1 MKIGKTLVA
10 GLLTSLVLLSAVPT
24 PSSAC
29 GPFFQSAVFDFEMH
43 PSLPLS
49 AYAAGRLGV
58 VRPSFARSYQVVAY
72 RYLTGKPLAGEE
84 QEGAMNLWR
93 ERLNDL
99 FWSDD
104 PTGGKPVWNRER
116 ARVVDSK
123 VEIDSWGQTED
134 WTSYINYTGNSFEN
148 AAETLKGLITK
159 YGAKSKEV
167 VEWVEAQDRVF
178 GKKVDGKVLMPE
190 PLAAGAPEDLRRERD
205 YQIAAALFYG
215 RKFDEALAAF
225 DKIAAD
231 KNSPHAAIAP
241 YLAARCLVRKGT
253 LGPKEKMKEVL
264 KEARDRLDKIVA
276 DQSLA
281 AYKGCSERLMSYI
294 DLRLDPDTAFG
305 KIAARITGGA
315 EPGRFGQD
323 LNDLT
328 WIWDN
333 QDIELENEDKKPEER
348 STPEWIAQ
356 HDLGDWMVKFGRAS
370 KKDLPAVIARYKQN
384 NSLPWLI
391 CALSL
396 AADNPT
402 LVAEPDRTALVE
414 AASRLQPGSPG
425 YLSATYYMCRLLIAS
440 GHPEQAR
447 PKVTAVLASRDS
459 LPPTSVNLYKNL
471 ELMMAKSL
479 NDFVALIPRR
489 MAGYDYASLLF
500 EIPSWFFSD
509 EKKDESA
516 GDKEESK
523 PPTDILVEPLTAA
536 VLNRAVPLSLLVSI
550 ASSPALPSSMKADF
564 VQNCFV
570 RALILDRDAEAVKL
584 SLELEKLI
592 PGLKQSLTG
601 YRAQKTAARRKFEGL
616 LICLRNPGL
625 RPFVTAGLLRDSKIG
640 EMDSY
645 RDNWWGTDEP
655 SRGVMSSGSKDDA
668 LRVARSFLSEAQI
681 KEAEA
686 EKQRLFG
693 MGPAPNY
700 LANQIL
706 TFARTNSGDPE
717 VPEALHLVVKS
728 TRYGDTD
735 DKTTGYSKACF
746 QYLHKTF
753 PKSDWAK
760 KTPYYF

>member
-1 MKIGKTLVA
+1 MKKGKILVA
-10 GLLTSLVLLSAVPT
+10 GLLSSLLLLTAA
-24 PSSAC
+24 PSPSTAC

-72 RYLTGKPLAGEE
+72 RYLTGKPLAREE

-99 FWSDD
+99 FWTDD

-116 ARVVDSK
+116 AKVVDSK

-134 WTSYINYTGNSFEN
+134 WTSYINYTGNSFES
-148 AAETLKGLITK
+148 AAETLKGLITR

-178 GKKVDGKVLMPE
+178 GKKVDGKVVMPE

-215 RKFDEALAAF
+215 RKFDEALVAF

-231 KNSPHAAIAP
+231 KNSPHASIAP
-241 YLAARCLVRKGT
+241 YLSARCLVRKAT

-264 KEARDRLDKIVA
+264 KEARDRLDRIVG
-276 DQSLA
+276 DQSLS

-315 EPGRFGQD
+315 DPGRFGQD

-333 QDIELENEDKKPEER
+333 QDIELENEDKKPEEK
-348 STPEWIAQ
+348 PDPDWIAR
-356 HDLGDWMVKFGRAS
+356 HDLGEWMLRFGRGS

-391 CALSL
+391 SALCL

-402 LVAEPDRTALVE
+402 GLAEPDRTTLID
-414 AASRLQPGSPG
+414 AASRLEPGSPG
-425 YLSATYYMCRLLIAS
+425 YLSATYYMCKLLIAS

-447 PKVTAVLASRDS
+447 PKVASVLASRDS
-459 LPPTSVNLYKNL
+459 LPPTVVNLYKNL
-471 ELMMAKSL
+471 ELMMTKSL
-479 NDFVALIPRR
+479 RDFVGLIPRR
-489 MAGYDYASLLF
+489 LAGYDYASLLF

-509 EKKDESA
+509 EKKEDSA
-516 GDKEESK
+516 GDKEETK
-523 PPTDILVEPLTAA
+523 PPTAILVEPLTAA
-536 VLNRAVPLSLLVSI
+536 VLNRAVPLSVLVSI
-550 ASSPALPSSMKADF
+550 ASSPSLPASMRADF
-564 VQNCFV
+564 VQSCFV

-584 SLELEKLI
+584 SLDLEKLI
-592 PGLKQSLTG
+592 PGLKQSLTT

-625 RPFVTAGLLRDSKIG
+625 RPFVTAGLLREGKIG
-640 EMDSY
+640 EIDSY

-655 SRGVMSSGSKDDA
+655 SRGVLSTASKEDA

-681 KEAEA
+681 KEAES
-686 EKQRLFG
+686 ERQRIFA

-700 LANQIL
+700 LADQIL
-706 TFARTNSGDPE
+706 TFARTNSGYPE
-717 VPEALHLVVKS
+717 VPEALHLAVKS
-728 TRYGDTD
+728 TRYGGTD

-753 PKSDWAK
+753 PKSDWTR

>member
-1 MKIGKTLVA
+1 MKLGKTLVA
-10 GLLTSLVLLSAVPT
+10 GMLASLVLLSAAPS

-72 RYLTGKPLAGEE
+72 RYLTGKPLAREE

-99 FWSDD
+99 FWTDD

-116 ARVVDSK
+116 AKVVDNK
-123 VEIDSWGQTED
+123 AEIDSWGQTED
-134 WTSYINYTGNSFEN
+134 WTSYINYTGNSFEH
-148 AAETLKGLITK
+148 AAETLKGLITR

-178 GKKVDGKVLMPE
+178 GIKVDGKVVMPE

-205 YQIAAALFYG
+205 YQIAAGLFYG

-231 KNSPHAAIAP
+231 KNSPHASIAP
-241 YLAARCLVRKGT
+241 YLSARCLVRKAT

-264 KEARDRLDKIVA
+264 KEARGRLGKIVA
-276 DQSLA
+276 DQSLS

-305 KIAARITGGA
+305 SIAARITGGA

-333 QDIELENEDKKPEER
+333 QDIELENDEKKPEEKA
-348 STPEWIAQ
+348 TPEWIAR
-356 HDLGDWMVKFGRAS
+356 HDLGEWMVKFGRAS
-370 KKDLPAVIARYKQN
+370 KKDLPAVIARYRQS

-402 LVAEPDRTALVE
+402 LVAEPDRTALVD
-414 AASRLQPGSPG
+414 AASRLEPGSPG
-425 YLSATYYMCRLLIAS
+425 YLSATYYMCKLLIAS

-447 PKVTAVLASRDS
+447 PKVVSVLASRES
-459 LPPTSVNLYKNL
+459 LPPTVVNLYKNL
-471 ELMMAKSL
+471 DLMMAKSL
-479 NDFVALIPRR
+479 KDFVGLIPRR
-489 MAGYDYASLLF
+489 LAGYDYASLLF

-509 EKKDESA
+509 EKKDASA
-516 GDKEESK
+516 GDKEEIK
-523 PPTDILVEPLTAA
+523 PPTDILVEPLTAS
-536 VLNRAVPLSLLVSI
+536 VLNRTVPLSVLVSI
-550 ASSPALPSSMKADF
+550 ASSPTLPSSMKTDF

-592 PGLKQSLTG
+592 PGLKQSLTT
-601 YRAQKTAARRKFEGL
+601 YRTQKTAAKRKFEGL

-655 SRGVMSSGSKDDA
+655 SRGVLSTGSREDA
-668 LRVARSFLSEAQI
+668 LKVAGSFLSEAQI

-686 EKQRLFG
+686 ERQRIFG

-706 TFARTNSGDPE
+706 TFARANSAEPE
-717 VPEALHLVVKS
+717 VPEALHLAVKS
-728 TRYGDTD
+728 TRYGATD

-753 PKSDWAK
+753 PKSDWTK